1 MFTLSTDGQRIL
13 GNIQKGTGQQMR
25 QGAVGNSVSAWSLGK
40 WGKLRRGGGGEMISF
55 SEMSNANLHR
65 EIQKARL
72 CEYSR
77 KSFKT
82 MALERKNQLSES
94 TDLGAAADF
103 GADLIAIDHGL
114 QEWLAF

>member
-1 MFTLSTDGQRIL
+1 MFTLSTNGQRIL

-65 EIQKARL
+65 EIQKA
-72 CEYSR
+72 
-77 KSFKT
+77 SFVNISGRVPK
-82 MALERKNQLSES
+82 QW
-94 TDLGAAADF
+94 
-103 GADLIAIDHGL
+103 H
-114 QEWLAF
+114 